1 MTRRSAVHDY
11 SRPGIYHITMRVAEG
26 MGSPLGKVIGDV
38 QAPDGSPDAPRVAL
52 SPVGQMVE
60 CELLTAIHSHYPMVA
75 VQDYIVMPEHLHF
88 LLVVKSNLVSAQ
100 GKRVPLGQVIAGFK
114 KGCNRRYWEMT
125 GNGGRETAAHSAESA
140 SVADGLPISPRSPG
154 SYKVPSDGTS
164 GRPTLFAPGF
174 CDVMPVD
181 EAQLATQRAYIR
193 ANPRSRLLR
202 TGHRDW
208 LMPRRGGIATALT
221 VAALLGYLRREC
233 APSQA
238 TPDALAALAARLIT
252 KPAPDTS
259 QPTTPGGSP
268 LILCDSY
275 GDTTLLTGR
284 RCLPVVCHRRDKS
297 RFDEQMARCLDEA
310 AAGAVLV
317 SSRIAKGEQAII
329 DEAIRRGYPVVLVA
343 DNGFPDRYHP
353 SAAQLDL
360 CAAGRL
366 LLVTPWRYRYR
377 GRQEAITVPECKAM
391 NCLAQALCHKKDSW
405 WKDLA
410 PAGVPGG
417 IQSVP

>member
-1 MTRRSAVHDY
+1 MTRRAATHDY
-11 SRPGIYHITMRVAEG
+11 SRPGIYHITMHVAES
-26 MGSPLGKVIGDV
+26 MGSPLGKVTGDV
-38 QAPDGSPDAPRVAL
+38 QAPDGSPDAPHVDL
-52 SPVGQMVE
+52 SPVGKMVE
-60 CELLTAIHSHYPMVA
+60 QELLTAIHAHYPMVE
-75 VQDYIVMPEHLHF
+75 VQDHVVMPEHLHF

-114 KGCNRRYWEMT
+114 KGCNRRYWETT
-125 GNGGRETAAHSAESA
+125 GNGGGETAAHSAASA
-140 SVADGLPISPRSPG
+140 SVADSLPISPRSPG

-181 EAQLATQRAYIR
+181 EAQLATQRAYIH

-208 LMPRRGGIATALT
+208 LMPRRGSIATALT

-252 KPAPDTS
+252 KPAPYAS

-268 LILCDSY
+268 LLICDSY
-275 GDTTLLTGR
+275 GNAGLLDGGR
-284 RCLPVVCHRRDKS
+284 CFPVVCHRRDKD
-297 RFDEQMARCLDEA
+297 RFEEQVKRCLEEA

-317 SSRIAKGEQAII
+317 SARIAKDEQAIM
-329 DEAIRRGYPVVLVA
+329 DEAIRQGYPVVLVV
-343 DNGFPDRYHP
+343 DNGFTDRYHP
-353 SAAQLDL
+353 SAAQLDR

-366 LLVTPWRYRYR
+366 LIVTPWRYRYR
-377 GRQEAITVPECKAM
+377 GKQVAITVPECKTL
-391 NCLAQALCHKKDSW
+391 NCLAQTLCRTRDGW
-405 WKDLA
+405 WKERESTDSI
-410 PAGVPGG
+410 GG
-417 IQSVP
+417 NR